1 MTDLNALREVTDL
14 STLRPGDVIEV
25 HRDDIVIRG
34 PVGILDKSGAGRLLT
49 IFTPKYHIL
58 WSSGHYAD
66 ARVYLVSRPKPPLL
80 NHTGAVLTRAVIR
93 GEEVDGPIV
102 LDVDGDWLSPR
113 PIADTRWHRARDITD
128 WTIGR
133 VVEADTESE

>member
-1 MTDLNALREVTDL
+1 MTDLNALHEVTDL

-58 WSSGHYAD
+58 WSLTHYAD
-66 ARVYLVSRPKPPLL
+66 ARVYLVSRRTKPSLSTEP
-80 NHTGAVLTRAVIR
+80 GAVLTRAVIQ
-93 GEEVDGPIV
+93 GKEAEGPIV
-102 LDVDGDWLSPR
+102 LDHDGDWWSLR
-113 PIADTRWHRARDITD
+113 KAHGFLYHRARDITD
-128 WTIGR
+128 WTVGY
-133 VVEADTESE
+133 VVEADE

>member
-34 PVGILDKSGAGRLLT
+34 PVGILDKSGAGRLLK
-49 IFTPKYHIL
+49 IFTPKYQIL
-58 WSSGHYAD
+58 WSSAHYAD
-66 ARVYLVSRPKPPLL
+66 SRVYLVSRPKPPLP

-93 GEEVDGPIV
+93 GKEVEGPIIR
-102 LDVDGDWLSPR
+102 DTQGDWHSPR
-113 PIADTRWHRARDITD
+113 PVADTWYHRARDITD
-128 WTIGR
+128 WTVGY
-133 VVEADTESE
+133 VVEADE